1 MTQINNIT
9 PGKSN
14 IQRRIAYVLAM
25 SFGLIAVVCQAA
37 PALQESQNMTST
49 SIASE
54 LLSVRQQAIL
64 PIAAFAAV
72 GDLPRLNTAL
82 NQGLDTG
89 LSVSDAREV
98 LVQLYAYAGF
108 PRSLN
113 ALGS

>member
-54 LLSVRQQAIL
+54 SLSVRQQAI
-64 PIAAFAAV
+64 
-72 GDLPRLNTAL
+72 
-82 NQGLDTG
+82 
-89 LSVSDAREV
+89 
-98 LVQLYAYAGF
+98 
-108 PRSLN
+108 
-113 ALGS
+113 